1 MPAYLAERAMP
12 RQKGARAVPFLPSGG
27 AILAGVVV
35 FFGENDYFSVG
46 NGGEKSI
53 VLIKY

>member
-12 RQKGARAVPFLPSGG
+12 RQIGARAVPFLPSGG

-53 VLIKY
+53 VLINC